1 MSAGGD
7 ICLRTQG
14 MALLSAQI
22 QLEDR
27 HEVEQIIRQQQWS
40 PEQIVGRF
48 RLEGIPIVG
57 KTTLYTFLHK
67 DKESGGDL
75 YRHTRH
81 HHKPLASPQKGK
93 WGRRKSI
100 DERPDCIDRKERFG
114 DFEMDLIIEAQQ
126 REAILT
132 LTERKTGYAIIEKCL
147 MERMPSRWLGSLIGV
162 WLTSRG
168 WDCCIP

>member
-1 MSAGGD
+1 M
-7 ICLRTQG
+7 
-14 MALLSAQI
+14 
-22 QLEDR
+22 R
-27 HEVEQIIRQQQWS
+27 HEVEQIIRQKQWS

-48 RLEGIPIVG
+48 RLEGIPIAG

-67 DKESGGDL
+67 DKEGGGDL

-81 HHKPLASPQKGK
+81 HLKYRHKPLASPQKGK

-100 DERPDCIDRKERFG
+100 DERPDCIDRKERLEISKWILSSG
-114 DFEMDLIIEAQQ
+114 LSNEKPSLPWP
-126 REAILT
+126 RERRGMPSL
-132 LTERKTGYAIIEKCL
+132 KSYL
-147 MERMPSRWLGSLIGV
+147 MARMPSRWLGSLIGV